1 MPLDEDNSLP
11 VSPTTQQLFSATSAD
26 TRSGTQ
32 RFVDQVTGAFTRE
45 NTVGSLLNYE
55 APPDADL
62 PSIDPLRAAL
72 FNPDDY
78 LTETEKL
85 YGDRFT
91 RANSPQDIDFIR
103 KRIEG
108 EEVVR
113 QAVRS
118 GPLAEWF
125 INTVA
130 SVADPTSLLPV
141 AGPWL
146 KGGKVASGAMSALT
160 VGTSA
165 AAGVAVQEGLLQQTQ
180 YTRTAE
186 ESVASILS
194 GLVFGGVL
202 GTVAGAALAKSSP
215 KAAAALQ
222 ADLKGEATQVLRAAG
237 LGDMPIPRGGLM
249 DTTAVGR
256 FLSTDVSP
264 RWTIP
269 RNDIVVAADKDILN
283 HISEVQPTKVD
294 AVTKAMTEVEIL
306 GEQIARLEADQTLFV
321 RPGQIKD
328 KPTLDL
334 IAAPE
339 KEGTPEALARVE
351 QIKEGATPAMV
362 LDRLYR
368 QMDEATD
375 AWQAA
380 EDALA
385 KEVAKAKEAFKALD
399 EQFGAEEVIK
409 ANTDIA
415 QHYAD
420 LKAAIEAGKDP
431 LKLHPTPN
439 VMDWLAGIAQY
450 PGREKAKLEPG
461 GPKVDAE
468 AAAAVAK
475 EVAPQ
480 SLSAA
485 SAGHLPSIGSRLRST
500 FGMAKLSASFKKFG
514 MASPAVELAMS
525 RFETSRMAIQK
536 LANTGMV
543 TNDHWAGYRGPDDL
557 ATEVKVL
564 GDPAIMQSEKILR
577 AAWSDQK
584 TAAKAGD
591 LPQMSQLDF
600 YKEIFNGSIASTN
613 PHAKKAAEQLKI
625 IEKRFADWATE
636 YGVGVFKDPAKAAAN
651 AAKSKRMWM
660 RVWASAMIER
670 NPLGFKALAKDYVVR
685 TWTGKPNEILDVADE
700 VADNIMFQILGMPA
714 DRLPTDITIKVP
726 EARGSSRARTF
737 DIPDDWVT
745 LDGKYSVADF
755 TDRNIANVMA
765 RYIRTMSADIAYQ
778 KILGGDDGM
787 EVIRNSL
794 KAEATDQIKAL
805 GGEKDA
811 ALLKVIKAAENA
823 DDLEKA
829 IADLEKQEAKINK
842 KFGKQ
847 SMAISRDMMREMRVI
862 EELTHRIRGTSAAPV
877 NPAYDGIRRVSKM
890 ARDYNVF
897 RVMGSAVAS
906 QLPDI
911 GGTIMAEG
919 LGRTFGTIFGD
930 MLTGFKGMKIGIAEA
945 QRGGNAID
953 MYAAGRMGQIAD
965 LSEQYTR
972 QTNAEIISGT
982 FAHKSLMLFGV
993 SPWTVGAKGLS
1004 SLLSGDSILR
1014 GAKAIVEGKPLSPS
1028 ARARLAAN
1036 GIDEEMAKRI
1046 MAEEANF
1053 YRHGKLLVSQA
1064 EAWKDTKAADA
1075 FTRALVRRVDN
1086 QVISP
1091 TAADRPLWQQTEIG
1105 KPLTQFQAFGW
1116 AAHHRILLAGLQYR
1130 DADILSGMVAMV
1142 GLGMMATVLRDITSK
1157 GEIDKKRTT
1166 AQWIKEGVDRS
1177 GIVARFMETD
1187 NVFDKLS
1194 GGQGVVRRLTGE
1206 EASRFAGTGALDRLL
1221 GPTGGLVSD
1230 ISKAS
1235 SGVLRGDVTG
1245 ADVHSVRRTVPWQNA
1260 IYFNYLLNSFEERL
1274 TDHYGLQP
1282 RQQPR

>member
-1 MPLDEDNSLP
+1 MPLDEENSLP
-11 VSPTTQQLFSATSAD
+11 VSPVTKQFFSD
-26 TRSGTQ
+26 PNPDVRSGTQ

-45 NTVGSLLNYE
+45 NIVGSLLNYE
-55 APPDADL
+55 SPPDAYL
-62 PSIDPLRAAL
+62 PSSDPLRAAL
-72 FNPDDY
+72 FNPDEY

-103 KRIEG
+103 KQIEG

-125 INTVA
+125 VNTVA

-146 KGGKVASGAMSALT
+146 KGGRAASAAMSALT

-165 AAGVAVQEGLLQQTQ
+165 AAGVAAQEGILQATQ

-215 KAAAALQ
+215 KAAMTLH
-222 ADLKGEATQVLRAAG
+222 ADLTGEATQVLRAAG

-256 FLSTDVSP
+256 FLSTDVEP
-264 RWTIP
+264 RWSIP
-269 RNDIVVAADKDILN
+269 RNETVVAADTDILN
-283 HISEVQPTKVD
+283 HISEVKPALVTN
-294 AVTKAMTEVEIL
+294 VTKAMADVEAL
-306 GEQIARLEADQTLFV
+306 GERISFLEADPALFV
-321 RPGQIKD
+321 RPANIKD
-328 KPTLDL
+328 KATLDL
-334 IAAPE
+334 IATLE

-351 QIKEGATPAMV
+351 QIKEGATPAV
-362 LDRLYR
+362 TLDRLYK

-385 KEVAKAKEAFKALD
+385 KQVAQTKEAFKELD
-399 EQFGAEEVIK
+399 AQFGPVEYAK

-415 QHYAD
+415 NHYAD
-420 LKAAIEAGKDP
+420 LKAAIEVGKDP

-439 VMDWLAGIAQY
+439 IMDWLNGIAQY
-450 PGREKAKLEPG
+450 PGREKAPKSMEPG
-461 GPKVDAE
+461 GAKVDE
-468 AAAAVAK
+468 EAVAK
-475 EVAPQ
+475 VAEEVAPQ

-485 SAGHLPSIGSRLRST
+485 RADHLPTIGNRLRST
-500 FGMAKLSASFKKFG
+500 LGMAKLSAYFKKFG
-514 MASPAVELAMS
+514 FAAPAVELAMS
-525 RFETSRMAIQK
+525 RFETSRLAIQK
-536 LANTGMV
+536 LANTGLT
-543 TNDHWAGYRGPDDL
+543 TNDHWAGARGPDDL

-564 GDPAIMQSEKILR
+564 GDPAIMNTEKILK

-591 LPQMSQLDF
+591 VAPMSQLQF
-600 YKEIFNGSIASTN
+600 YQEIFNGSIASAN
-613 PHAKKAAEQLKI
+613 PHAKKAADALKV
-625 IEKRFADWATE
+625 IEKQFADLATE
-636 YGVGVFKDPAKAAAN
+636 YGVGVFKDPEKAAAN
-651 AAKSKRMWM
+651 AAKSKRAWM
-660 RVWASAMIER
+660 RSWMSTKIEAD
-670 NPLGFKALAKDYVVR
+670 PLGFKALVKDYITR
-685 TWTGKPNEILDVADE
+685 TWKGNTNAILDAADD
-700 VADNIMFQILGMPA
+700 VADNIKFQILGMPA
-714 DRLPTDITIKVP
+714 DRLPSEIKVNVP
-726 EARGSSRARTF
+726 EARGSTKARTF
-737 DIPDDWVT
+737 DIPDDWRT

-765 RYIRTMSADIAYQ
+765 RYIRTMSADIAYH
-778 KILGGDDGM
+778 KILGGDEGM

-811 ALLKVIKAAENA
+811 ALLKAIEGAENA

-829 IADLEKQEAKINK
+829 TAKLDK

-847 SMAISRDMMREMRVI
+847 STAIYRDLERELRVI
-862 EELTHRIRGTSAAPV
+862 EELTHRIRGTSPDRV
-877 NPAYDGIRRVSKM
+877 NPGYEGIKRVSKM
-890 ARDYNVF
+890 ARDYNVI

-906 QLPDI
+906 QLPDV
-911 GGTIMAEG
+911 GGTVMAEG
-919 LGRTFGTIFGD
+919 LGRTFGTIFAD
-930 MLTGFKGMKIGIAEA
+930 MITGFRGMKIGIAEA

-953 MYAAGRMGQIAD
+953 MYSAGRMGQIAD

-972 QTNAEIISGT
+972 QTNAEIISGQ
-982 FAHKSLMLFGV
+982 FAHKSLILFGV
-993 SPWTVGAKGLS
+993 SPWTVAAKGYA
-1004 SLLSGDSILR
+1004 SLLGGDSILR
-1014 GAKAIVEGKPLSPS
+1014 GAKALAEGGKLSDS
-1028 ARARLAAN
+1028 ARARLAAA
-1036 GIDEEMAKRI
+1036 GIDEEMAVRI
-1046 MAEEANF
+1046 MAEQDNF
-1053 YRHGKLLVSQA
+1053 HKQGNLLVSQA
-1064 EAWKDTKAADA
+1064 ETWKDTGAADA
-1075 FTRALVRRVDN
+1075 FTRALTRRVDSS
-1086 QVISP
+1086 VISP
-1091 TAADRPLWQQTEIG
+1091 TAADRPLWMQTELG

-1116 AAHHRILLAGLQYR
+1116 AAHQRILLAGLQYR
-1130 DADILSGMVAMV
+1130 DADILAGAVSMV
-1142 GLGMMATVLRDITSK
+1142 GLGIMATVLRDIAGK
-1157 GEIDKKRTT
+1157 GEVDKKRTT

-1177 GIVARFMETD
+1177 GIVSRFMETD
-1187 NVFDKLS
+1187 NLFDKLS
-1194 GGQGVVRRLTGE
+1194 GGHGLVRKLTGE

-1230 ISKAS
+1230 LSKA
-1235 SGVLRGDVTG
+1235 GAGAITKDFTG
-1245 ADVHSVRRTVPWQNA
+1245 ADLHSIRRMGPWQNA
-1260 IYFNYLLNSFEERL
+1260 IYFNYLLNRTEERL
-1274 TDHYGLQP
+1274 VDYYGLQP
-1282 RQQPR
+1282 RQTPR